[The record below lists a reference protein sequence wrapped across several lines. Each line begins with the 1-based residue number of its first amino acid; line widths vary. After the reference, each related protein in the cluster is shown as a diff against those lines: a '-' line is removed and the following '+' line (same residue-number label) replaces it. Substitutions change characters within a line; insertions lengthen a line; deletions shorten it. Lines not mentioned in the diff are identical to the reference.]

1 MSIST
6 QDRERIANAI
16 RSAEAKTS
24 GEIVCVLA
32 HTSSDAT
39 GIAGLS
45 SRR

>member
-16 RSAEAKTS
+16 RSAETKTS

-32 HTSSDAT
+32 PRHGSNELK
-39 GIAGLS
+39 GLLVS
-45 SRR
+45 G